1 MYSSKIIEAKGHEGM
16 TLLASSIDDDTKSIP
31 DIGFDFFYNE
41 QNCRNTLKISGNSW
55 LGFTGSNEELKV
67 NRRDT
72 KADKIYYAKETI
84 EGKPTFRIRWEG
96 FNSWSYKG
104 NYNIAWEAILY
115 NDSAFVLVVEKTTK
129 DGTDSFENPSKGRT
143 DLDFKAGISYV
154 FIPSED
160 GGKAY
165 LVQEGSYIQ
174 AKIKY
179 LIVDGNDIK
188 RWDDKSKQFI
198 KVSEVP
204 LTREKFI
211 NYGDDALHKER
222 AGIVNAKPVLK
233 IWSDAEKMVA
243 PTIVQTLVP
252 NPTIIEMKEDIL
264 FNEDYII
271 AINKAVVE
279 AVNKGNGLIKFIVST
294 DSGGNFKSWNGSS
307 WISVDKNNLEDVKN
321 NGMSIDTLQGINQS
335 QWNSLGLE
343 SKKLRFAFYMEI
355 SSSNDELKL
364 NQVTLNYE
372 TKE

>member
-1 MYSSKIIEAKGHEGM
+1 MYSSKIIEVKGHEGM
-16 TLLASSIDDDTKSIP
+16 TLLGSSIDDDTKSIP
-31 DIGFDFFYNE
+31 DIGFDFFYNGE
-41 QNCRNTLKISGNSW
+41 NCRNTLKISGNSW
-55 LGFTGSNEELKV
+55 FGFTGSNEELKV

-72 KADKIYYAKETI
+72 KADKIYYAKETEAEKSI
-84 EGKPTFRIRWEG
+84 FRIRWEG

-104 NYNIAWEAILY
+104 NYNIAWEVILY

-129 DGTDSFENPSKGRT
+129 DGTDSFENPSKVRT

-179 LIVDGNDIK
+179 LIVDGDEIK
-188 RWDDKSKQFI
+188 KWDDNSKQFI
-198 KVSEVP
+198 KVSELP
-204 LTREKFI
+204 LTKEKFI
-211 NYGDDALHKER
+211 NYGDDVLHKER

-252 NPTIIEMKEDIL
+252 KPTIIEMKEDIL
-264 FNEDYII
+264 FNEDYIV
-271 AINKAVVE
+271 AVNKAVVE
-279 AVNKGNGLIKFIVST
+279 AVNRGNGLIKFIVST
-294 DSGGNFKSWNGSS
+294 NSGSNYKTWNGSS

-321 NGMSIDTLQGINQS
+321 NGMSIDTFQVINQS

-355 SSSNDELKL
+355 SSSSDELKL
-364 NQVTLNYE
+364 KQVTLNYE
-372 TKE
+372 TK

>member
-1 MYSSKIIEAKGHEGM
+1 MYSSKIIEAKGHEDM
-16 TLLASSIDDDTKSIP
+16 TLLASSVDDNTKSIP
-31 DIGFDFFYNE
+31 DIGFDFFYND

-55 LGFTGSNEELKV
+55 LGFTGANEELKV
-67 NRRDT
+67 NRRDA

-84 EGKPTFRIRWEG
+84 AGKPTFRIRWEG
-96 FNSWSYKG
+96 YHKYSGSG
-104 NYNIAWEAILY
+104 ECDVIWEIILY

-129 DGTDSFENPSKGRT
+129 DGSDIFENPNKGRI
-143 DLDFKAGISYV
+143 DLNFKAGTSYV
-154 FIPSED
+154 FIPTEN

-174 AKIKY
+174 PKIKY
-179 LIVDGNDIK
+179 LIVDGNNIK
-188 RWDDKSKQFI
+188 KWDDNSKEFI
-198 KVSEVP
+198 KVSELP
-204 LTREKFI
+204 LTKEKFI
-211 NYGDDALHKER
+211 NYGDDILHKER
-222 AGIVNAKPVLK
+222 AGIVNTKPVFK

-252 NPTIIEMKEDIL
+252 KPTIIEMNEDIL

-279 AVNKGNGLIKFIVST
+279 VVNKGNGLIKFIVST

-307 WISVDKNNLEDVKN
+307 WVSVDKNNLEDVKN
-321 NGMSIDTLQGINQS
+321 NGMSIDTIQGINQS

-355 SSSNDELKL
+355 ASSNDELKL
-364 NQVTLNYE
+364 KQLTLHYE
-372 TKE
+372 TK